1 VRIGL
6 IADWLNPCIL
16 AAIDMLEQM
25 GATVD
30 VAYPDRELIRLDQ
43 VAVQHDLYVLKSGTE
58 AALSLGGLLHALGAA
73 TLNPYPVVVGL
84 RNKVLVT
91 HALQAA
97 GVPVPETYLTCNPDH
112 VSPLLVN
119 GPLILKPQRGSRGE
133 GIHIIREPAQLAA
146 VALDGPTV
154 VQRYHEPDGPDRKLY
169 RIGGRIFGV
178 LRRWPLRT
186 YADKIGEPFEP
197 DAELSDLAF
206 RCGEVFGIDLYGLDV
221 VISQGRPAVVD
232 LNKFGSFMGVPDA
245 PRRLAEHLLQAA
257 RRPRRLA
264 WSASSRELELGVL

>member
-1 VRIGL
+1 
-6 IADWLNPCIL
+6 
-16 AAIDMLEQM
+16 M

-43 VAVQHDLYVLKSGTE
+43 VAVRHDLYVLKSGTE
-58 AALSLGGLLHALGAA
+58 AALSLGGMLHALGAA

-91 HALQAA
+91 SALQAA
-97 GVPVPETYLTCNPDH
+97 GLPVPVTYMACDLNEL
-112 VSPLLVN
+112 SPLLMD
-119 GPLILKPQRGSRGE
+119 GPLILKPHRGSRGE
-133 GIHIIREPAQLAA
+133 GIRIIREPAQLDA
-146 VALDGPTV
+146 VSLDGPTL

-169 RIGGRIFGV
+169 RIGERIFGV

-197 DAELSDLAF
+197 DAELTDLAF
-206 RCGEVFGIDLYGLDV
+206 RCGDVFGIDLYGLDV
-221 VISQGRPAVVD
+221 VMSRGQPAVVD

-257 RRPRRLA
+257 RRPPGVA
-264 WSASSRELELGVL
+264 WSAALSSRQLELGVA